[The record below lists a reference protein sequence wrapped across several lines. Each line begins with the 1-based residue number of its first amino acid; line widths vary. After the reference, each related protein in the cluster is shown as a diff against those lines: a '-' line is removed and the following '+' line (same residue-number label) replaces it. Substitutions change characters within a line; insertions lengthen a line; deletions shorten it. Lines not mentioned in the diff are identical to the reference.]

1 MIDFAVRNLAKW
13 LLSLRYN
20 VSISGLETVLSK
32 GKKGILFLPNHPALI
47 DPVILYIHLHRQFAP
62 RGFAD
67 KDQVDR
73 FLIRWFARRWGVR
86 AIPSMGTY
94 GSAAAVEI
102 EKVLDESIA
111 GLKNGENLLL
121 WPAGHLTHGY
131 KEIISGTS
139 AVESIIR
146 HYPDVRVVLVRT
158 KGLWGSS
165 FSWASGQPPKALKA
179 LANGLLSLL
188 ACGIFF
194 VPRRKLTI
202 EFYEPPDLPRH
213 ADRSTLNSFLE
224 AYYNENAQHN
234 TYVSYSVWEKKGT
247 ITLPEPVLSAT
258 SADISAI
265 LPSTRQIVL
274 NYLSNLT
281 GISQIK
287 DSDHLG
293 RDLGMDSLARTDLLI
308 WLEKEF
314 GFPITDIDAL
324 QTVGDVLLAASGRSV
339 YSGPLRLK
347 PVPPCWFTFRG
358 RRKLSVPT
366 GSSIQEAFLRQAAL
380 SPSNIAVA
388 DQTSGVKSY
397 RDIIT
402 ACMVLKPTI
411 ENLNG
416 DYVGIMMPASVA
428 ADILYLATL
437 FAGKI
442 PVMVNWTVGIRSIT
456 ESLKSVGVRYI
467 LTSKTLAD
475 RITSQGID
483 LSGIKEN
490 FVFIESLA
498 ARISKFWKFRCWLNG
513 FLNWSSLRSEKFPE
527 TVVVLF
533 TSGSETLPKAV
544 PLTHTNLLTNIRDVL
559 QMVTVYETD
568 RLIGFLPPFHSFGLT
583 GSVLLP
589 LCCGAQV
596 VHHPNPTD
604 SAMLAR
610 LIETYGVTVL
620 MGTPT
625 FLNGII
631 RAASKQQLACL
642 RLAVTGAERCSQQ
655 VYDAIK
661 EKCTN
666 AVILEGYGVTECS
679 PIISIN
685 DENSP
690 QPFTIGKLLPSLEY
704 LLIDPDTG
712 SPITPTGTGILL
724 VSGPSVFGG
733 YLNFKGQSPFADIN
747 GKRWYNTAD
756 IVNVDEKGIFT
767 FRGRLKR
774 FVKLGGEMISL
785 PAIEAVLEQHYPS
798 SEEKGPA
805 LAVEATSDEE
815 QPELVLFIAYD
826 IDRQEANDKIR
837 SAGLSGLHNIRRVIR
852 LEKIPTLATG
862 KTDYRTLKELLRSE
876 HNR

>member
-1 MIDFAVRNLAKW
+1 MIDFAVRNFAKW
-13 LLSLRYN
+13 LLSLRYS
-20 VSISGLETVLSK
+20 VTVSGLETITAR
-32 GKKGILFLPNHPALI
+32 GKNGILFLPNHPALI
-47 DPVILYIHLHRQFAP
+47 DPVIVYVYLHKQFAP
-62 RGFAD
+62 HGFAD
-67 KDQVDR
+67 KDQMDR
-73 FLIRWFARRWGVR
+73 PIIHWFAKRWGVR
-86 AIPSMGTY
+86 AIPSMAAY
-94 GSAAAVEI
+94 GSAAADKI

-111 GLKNGENLLL
+111 GLKNRENLLL
-121 WPAGHLTHGY
+121 WPAGHLAHGY

-139 AVESIIR
+139 AVERILKQC
-146 HYPDVRVVLVRT
+146 PDVRVVLVRT

-165 FSWASGQPPKALKA
+165 FSWASGRPPKAVKA

-188 ACGIFF
+188 VSGVFF
-194 VPRRKLTI
+194 APRRRITI

-213 ADRSTLNSFLE
+213 ADRNTLNTFLE
-224 AYYNENAQHN
+224 NYYNKDARHN
-234 TYVSYSVWEKKGT
+234 TYVPYTIWERKAVT
-247 ITLPEPVLSAT
+247 TLPEPALSAT
-258 SADISAI
+258 AADISAV

-281 GISQIK
+281 GISQIR
-287 DSDHLG
+287 DGDHLG
-293 RDLGMDSLARTDLLI
+293 RNLGMDSLARTDLLI

-339 YSGPLRLK
+339 YSGPLKLK
-347 PVPPCWFTFRG
+347 PVPSRWFACRG
-358 RRKLSVPT
+358 RRKLSIPAGT
-366 GSSIQEAFLRQAAL
+366 SIQDVFLKQAAA

-388 DQTSGVKSY
+388 DQTTGVKSY

-402 ACMVLKPTI
+402 ACMVLKPAI
-411 ENLNG
+411 EKLNG

-442 PVMVNWTVGIRSIT
+442 PVMVNWTVGIRNIT
-456 ESLKSVGVRYI
+456 ESLNSTGVKHI
-467 LTSKTLAD
+467 LTSKALAD

-498 ARISKFWKFRCWLNG
+498 ADISKFWKFRCWLNG
-513 FLNWSSLRSEKFPE
+513 HLNWSSLRSEKFHE
-527 TVVVLF
+527 TAVVLF

-544 PLTHTNLLTNIRDVL
+544 PLTHANLLTNIRDVL
-559 QMVTVYETD
+559 QAATVYETD

-583 GSVLLP
+583 CNVLLP

-596 VHHPNPTD
+596 VYHPSPTD
-604 SAMLAR
+604 SGTLAR
-610 LIETYGVTVL
+610 LIDAYGVTVL

-625 FLNGII
+625 FLGGIV
-631 RAASKQQLACL
+631 RAADKQQLSSL
-642 RLAVTGAERCSQQ
+642 RLAVTGAERCSEE
-655 VYDAIK
+655 VYAAIK

-666 AVILEGYGVTECS
+666 ATILEGYGVTECS

-690 QPFTIGKLLPSLEY
+690 QPFTIGKILPSLEY
-704 LLIDPDTG
+704 LLIDPDSG
-712 SPITPTGTGILL
+712 KPLAGAGTGILL
-724 VSGPSVFGG
+724 VTGPSVFSG
-733 YLNFKGQSPFADIN
+733 YLNYSGQSPFAEIN
-747 GKRWYNTAD
+747 GKRWYNTGD
-756 IVNVDEKGIFT
+756 IVNVDEKGLFT

-785 PAIEAVLEQHYPS
+785 PAIEAVLEQYYPPS
-798 SEEKGPA
+798 AEEGPA
-805 LAVEATSDEE
+805 LAVEAAPDEE
-815 QPELVLFIAYD
+815 RPELVLFTIYD
-826 IDRQEANDKIR
+826 INREEANDKIHL
-837 SAGLSGLHNIRRVIR
+837 AGLSGLHNVRRVIK

-862 KTDYRTLKELLRSE
+862 KTDYRALREQLKV
-876 HNR
+876 